1 MKKLFLDIYYVWV
14 KELKR
19 IFKDEATLI
28 LFFLVPFVYPL
39 LYTSIYTNEV
49 VREVKVV
56 AVDDSRSSLARE
68 FVRKVDATADVEIIG
83 YATDMEEAEEAMRR
97 KDAYGI
103 LYIPEDFSRK
113 LHTQQQTQVM
123 VYADMSSILFYKNM
137 LLSATEVSLD
147 MGTDIRINTVGYGTQ
162 AQDKS
167 TAQAVANEWVTL
179 YNPRSGFAGFLIPAV
194 LVLIIQQTLLLG
206 ISTIIGTHNDK
217 KTHTIASRL
226 RIGKNVNA
234 FRFTVGKAL
243 AYVLIYMFISVWIF
257 RVVPYLF
264 RLPQMGD
271 PVTIGVFIFPF
282 LLAATFFSMTLS
294 YFCSQ
299 REFSMLLFVF
309 TGVIFLFLSGVSWPW
324 DAIPAPLKGIAYIIP
339 STPGIHGFIK
349 INTMGAT
356 FQDVM
361 PEFITLWI
369 HAGVYCLTA
378 TLMYL
383 WWIKNMAKKIGV
395 VRTSQ
400 PLAL

>member
-1 MKKLFLDIYYVWV
+1 MKRLFLDIYYVWIN
-14 KELKR
+14 ELKH
-19 IFKDEATLI
+19 IFKDEAVLI

-49 VREVKVV
+49 VRDVKVV
-56 AVDDSRSSLARE
+56 IVDDSHSSIARE
-68 FVRKVDATADVEIIG
+68 FVRKVDATADVDIVG
-83 YATDMEEAEEAMRR
+83 YALDMEEAREAMRR

-147 MGTDIRINTVGYGTQ
+147 MGADIRVSTMGHGTQ
-162 AQDKS
+162 EQDES
-167 TAQAVANEWVTL
+167 TMQAVSSEWVTL
-179 YNPRSGFAGFLIPAV
+179 YNPQNGFASFLIPAV

-206 ISTIIGTHNDK
+206 ISTIVGTRNDK
-217 KTHTIASRL
+217 KLHTIASHL

-234 FRFTVGKAL
+234 FRFTVGKGL
-243 AYVLIYMFISVWIF
+243 AYVLIYIFISVWIF
-257 RVVPYLF
+257 RVVPYIF
-264 RLPQMGD
+264 RLPQIGD
-271 PVTIGVFIFPF
+271 PVTIAIF
-282 LLAATFFSMTLS
+282 LLPLLLAITFFSMTLS

-299 REFSMLLFVF
+299 REYSMLLFVF
-309 TGVIFLFLSGVSWPW
+309 TSVIFLFLSGVSWPW
-324 DAIPAPLKGIAYIIP
+324 DAIPPSLKAVAYAIP

-361 PEFITLWI
+361 PEYIMLWI
-369 HAGVYCLTA
+369 HTAIYCMTA
-378 TLMYL
+378 TFMYL
-383 WWIKNMAKKIGV
+383 WWIRNMATKIGV
-395 VRTSQ
+395 VK
-400 PLAL
+400 